1 MVKVIVHI
9 SKAIVAVILS
19 LLCLSCG
26 FDFKS
31 VDGDGNVTS
40 QKRQVTGTFTEVSAE
55 RGLEVIIQQGSET
68 SVTVNAD
75 TNLQQH
81 IKTEVKVNELKITAD
96 TNIGNGTKTITV
108 VMPNIESLS
117 TESSAQIK
125 SENPLNGESM
135 KLSSSSGSNIQ
146 VSLNYKKV
154 DCETSSGA
162 HIEVAGQT
170 ENLEASS
177 SSGSNI
183 NAKALKAEHVK
194 ADASSGATTTVN
206 PTKKLA
212 ADASSGGKVNYVNTP
227 SELKKN
233 ASSGGTVS
241 QL

>member
-1 MVKVIVHI
+1 MIKVIVHI
-9 SKAIVAVILS
+9 TKAVIAVVLS

-40 QKRQVTGTFTEVSAE
+40 QKRQISGNFTEVSAE

-81 IKTEVKVNELKITAD
+81 IKTEVKGNALKISAD

-108 VMPNIESLS
+108 VIPTIKSLS

-125 SENPLNGESM
+125 SDSPLNGDSM
-135 KLSSSSGSNIQ
+135 QLSSSSGSSIQ
-146 VSLNYKKV
+146 VNLNYKKIE
-154 DCETSSGA
+154 CETSSGA

-183 NAKALKAEHVK
+183 NAKALKAETVK
-194 ADASSGATTTVN
+194 ADASSGGTTTVN
-206 PTKKLA
+206 PTKKLS
-212 ADASSGGKVNYVNTP
+212 ADASSGGKVNYVSTP
-227 SELKKN
+227 SQLKKN